1 MIAVVFCPAGMENG
15 SSRNPPS
22 VMGLEYRSIKYLAMR
37 EPGEKMATPSAAAA
51 SERRQATILFADIAG
66 FTALSETL
74 DPEEVTAIVNAFYAI
89 ARRVIVSHGGTVDK
103 FIGDSVMALF
113 GVPIALE
120 QAPRKAIEAA
130 IELMAEFRTF
140 SSERAGGPPLELH
153 IGINSGTVVSGGM
166 GSEGNKDFTVI
177 GDAVNLASRLE
188 GVAKAGQIIVGPLD
202 RKSVV

>member
-1 MIAVVFCPAGMENG
+1 MN
-15 SSRNPPS
+15 
-22 VMGLEYRSIKYLAMR
+22 
-37 EPGEKMATPSAAAA
+37 SAE

-74 DPEEVTAIVNAFYAI
+74 DPEEVTAIVNSFYAI

-130 IELMAEFRTF
+130 IGLMAEFRAGQGGHQTRLVRVRYARVVDPGAVHVRDRGGGGL
-140 SSERAGGPPLELH
+140 SKYYASAAQLVSVRRTGLRPRHRLDVSEANGRADTL
-153 IGINSGTVVSGGM
+153 GM
-166 GSEGNKDFTVI
+166 G
-177 GDAVNLASRLE
+177 L
-188 GVAKAGQIIVGPLD
+188 VGHRDQL
-202 RKSVV
+202 